1 MSDYEIL
8 EELGLIVFA
17 DDTPINTLRKI
28 KIALAQARVKARRQA
43 ARDIELAVL
52 NGDLPAG
59 CGQAA
64 DYLVSG
70 KIPKGQL

>member
-8 EELGLIVFA
+8 EDVGLIVFSNG
-17 DDTPINTLRKI
+17 TPTNTLLKI
-28 KIALAQARVKARRQA
+28 KIALAQARVEARRQA

-70 KIPKGQL
+70 KIAKGQS

>member
-1 MSDYEIL
+1 MNDYEIL
-8 EELGLIVFA
+8 EDVGLIVFSNG
-17 DDTPINTLRKI
+17 TPTNTLLKI
-28 KIALAQARVKARRQA
+28 KIALAQARVEARRQA

-70 KIPKGQL
+70 KIPKGKS